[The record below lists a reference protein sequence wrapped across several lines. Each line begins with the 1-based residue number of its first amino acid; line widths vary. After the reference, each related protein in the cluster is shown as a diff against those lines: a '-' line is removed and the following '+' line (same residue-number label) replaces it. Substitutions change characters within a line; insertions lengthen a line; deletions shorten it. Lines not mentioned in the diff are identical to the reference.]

1 MLGFS
6 FCWPFLSG
14 LRFCLFVEKEPGK
27 VALPMLKMT
36 HELEKCKFLGQ
47 SFFAKR
53 RQGVADGEVR
63 PIKKFYFFGVGILAV
78 EVARGE
84 MLIFESWLGMNR
96 AGCEWL
102 GLA

>member
-1 MLGFS
+1 MFLEDIFI
-6 FCWPFLSG
+6 FLS
-14 LRFCLFVEKEPGK
+14 RRRVP
-27 VALPMLKMT
+27 AMLKMT

-96 AGCEWL
+96 AGCE
-102 GLA
+102 